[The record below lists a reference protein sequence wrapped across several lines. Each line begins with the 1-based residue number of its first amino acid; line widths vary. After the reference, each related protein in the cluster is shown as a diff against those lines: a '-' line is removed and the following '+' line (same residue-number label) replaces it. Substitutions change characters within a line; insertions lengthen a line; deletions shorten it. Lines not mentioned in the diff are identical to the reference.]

1 MHRRKFCIGLISVL
15 AITSGHAAES
25 RKATLYKTPEC
36 SCCEGYAAYLRE
48 NGFEVDVKATSDLS
62 EVSRK
67 AGVPAK
73 LQGCHTVFV
82 DGYVVD
88 GHVPVNIIRKMLSE
102 RPAIA
107 GITLPGMP
115 QGSPGMTGRKT
126 GAFTVYAVFKDKT
139 TPKVY
144 AVE

>member
-1 MHRRKFCIGLISVL
+1 MQRRTFCIGLFSVV
-15 AITSGHAAES
+15 ATTSGHAVES
-25 RKATLYKTPEC
+25 QKATLYKTPEC
-36 SCCEGYAAYLRE
+36 SCCESYAAYLRE
-48 NGFEVDVKATSDLS
+48 NGFEVATKATSNLS

-73 LQGCHTVFV
+73 LQGCHTMFV

-102 RPAIA
+102 RPTIA

-126 GAFTVYAVFKDKT
+126 GEFTVYAVSKDKT
-139 TPKVY
+139 APKVY